1 MRFRKPASKA
11 EHAASFPSPLFQVES
26 TSSKEEKEKDKKEE
40 EIEKEE
46 KEEEE
51 EKEESLEQ
59 LQVALLDK
67 VSSGLKKLPH
77 SVEIALPNVLVDLL
91 NAEKSGNV
99 DHNSL
104 HIAFGLNVKNEV
116 GARKRVNRRLSST
129 ALIRNR
135 LE

>member
-26 TSSKEEKEKDKKEE
+26 TSSKEAKEKDKKEE

-46 KEEEE
+46 KE

-116 GARKRVNRRLSST
+116 GTRTRVNRRLSST

>member
-26 TSSKEEKEKDKKEE
+26 TSSKEAKEKDKKEE
-40 EIEKEE
+40 EIEK
-46 KEEEE
+46 EEE

-116 GARKRVNRRLSST
+116 GARTRVNRRLSST